1 MALNAADRI
10 SWDRFY
16 AAALQVVYLEAA
28 ALPEESLSKLKKSHA
43 VLIGSAATL
52 ADQMLEQQRKR

>member
-16 AAALQVVYLEAA
+16 AAALQIVYLEAA
-28 ALPEESLSKLKKSHA
+28 ALPDDAINKLKKSHS
-43 VLIGSAATL
+43 VLLGTAATM
-52 ADQMLEQQRKR
+52 ADHMLEQQRKR